1 MSVWDGTFRLEQI
14 PEPPSEFAL
23 VLTAASDVHSP
34 ISCIR
39 VQGTASEPKIICA
52 IQQGCLTIL
61 QNNEH
66 ARKMLCQEGAMK
78 LFDQFAALGG
88 QPKHATVCHHPRPM
102 PNPTRYPDG
111 HDDFLFCSRQTLP
124 NAHIMDA
131 SQPHDI
137 DTHHRAER
145 SKQVADHLLDDTD
158 DAKSH

>member
-78 LFDQFAALGG
+78 LFDQFAALGDSPSM
-88 QPKHATVCHHPRPM
+88 QPFAIIQDQCQIRPGIQM
-102 PNPTRYPDG
+102 DMVPFYFAAARLCQMHTSWIPASHT
-111 HDDFLFCSRQTLP
+111 TL
-124 NAHIMDA
+124 
-131 SQPHDI
+131 

-145 SKQVADHLLDDTD
+145 FQASC
-158 DAKSH
+158 